1 MQTPSRE
8 KFTKR
13 AERKRSREYINTRK
27 NGEEEGD
34 VEKRLGRSFH
44 RNEVFLPFAEAF
56 KRRHQLLL
64 SALKKRLVSFAI
76 LSKTGDPTYSTK
88 LEINPV
94 KLIR

>member
-13 AERKRSREYINTRK
+13 AKRKSGREYINTQVRERR
-27 NGEEEGD
+27 EEGGD

-44 RNEVFLPFAEAF
+44 RNEVFLPLADAF
-56 KRRHQLLL
+56 KRRHQLLS

-76 LSKTGDPTYSTK
+76 LS
-88 LEINPV
+88 
-94 KLIR
+94 